1 MLLSNVTNDNTN
13 VTSMLDPPIE
23 EAPPILDPAGEV
35 NATNN
40 NSNVTSML
48 DPPIEEVR
56 VDSGLDPLDNMTRM
70 VDIQKAI

>member
-1 MLLSNVTNDNTN
+1 
-13 VTSMLDPPIE
+13 MLDPPIE
-23 EAPPILDPAGEV
+23 EAPPMLDPAGEV

>member
-1 MLLSNVTNDNTN
+1 M
-13 VTSMLDPPIE
+13 
-23 EAPPILDPAGEV
+23 LDPAGEV